1 MNEDELEYAGFW
13 IRVGA
18 AIVDSILILLIILP
32 LMILIYGW
40 AVFDVNSSSTDGP
53 VSFIINWV
61 LPAVGVII
69 FWTYRQ
75 ATPGKMA
82 FAMRILDAKTG
93 NPPSTQQN
101 IIRYLGYYVSTI
113 PLGLGLFWVAF
124 DRRKQGWHD
133 MIAGTVV
140 VCDKDQNTE
149 PVKFE

>member
-18 AIVDSILILLIILP
+18 AIVDSILILLITLP
-32 LMILIYGW
+32 PLIWIYGW
-40 AVFDVNSSSTDGP
+40 KYLDSSAFISGP
-53 VSFIINWV
+53 ADFIISWV